1 MWDSAPVQSSPV
13 LVHLTSLVLN
23 MPHMDLLKSSYYIC
37 GNYKIN
43 NSLNCEISAEALPL

>member
-1 MWDSAPVQSSPV
+1 MWDSTPVQSSPA
-13 LVHLTSLVLN
+13 LVHLTNLVLN

-37 GNYKIN
+37 GNYKTN

>member
-1 MWDSAPVQSSPV
+1 
-13 LVHLTSLVLN
+13 